1 MARKRAIMAAAIA
14 MTILI
19 PFIFAPLQR
28 SVAQHEYPVIV
39 EHLTVPLPNPAP
51 LFVVTPE
58 VVSD

>member
-1 MARKRAIMAAAIA
+1 MARKRAIMATAIA

-39 EHLTVPLPNPAP
+39 AHVTVPLPVPPP
-51 LFVVTPE
+51 LFVVMPE
-58 VVSD
+58 LVSD